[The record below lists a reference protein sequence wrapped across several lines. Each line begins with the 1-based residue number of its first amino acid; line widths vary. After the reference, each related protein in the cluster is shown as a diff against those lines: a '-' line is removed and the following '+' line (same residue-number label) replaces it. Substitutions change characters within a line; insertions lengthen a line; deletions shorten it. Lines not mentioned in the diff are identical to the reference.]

1 MAGYGSRGIFP
12 AGTDPTQAIAPSPV
26 PTPAPAAGPQV
37 ASASQLA
44 AGHAIS
50 FDDPITGNP
59 GVLIK
64 LRDGSIVAFD
74 PMNGG
79 QAVAGPTN
87 VPLAKVPIH
96 IDKATGTI
104 TLTAG

>member
-1 MAGYGSRGIFP
+1 
-12 AGTDPTQAIAPSPV
+12 
-26 PTPAPAAGPQV
+26 
-37 ASASQLA
+37 
-44 AGHAIS
+44 
-50 FDDPITGNP
+50 
-59 GVLIK
+59 VLIK